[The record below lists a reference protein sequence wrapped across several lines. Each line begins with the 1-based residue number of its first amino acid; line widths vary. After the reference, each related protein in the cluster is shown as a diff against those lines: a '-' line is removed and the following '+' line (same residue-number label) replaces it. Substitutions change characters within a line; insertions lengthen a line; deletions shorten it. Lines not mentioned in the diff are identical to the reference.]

1 MPPEAARNRGEKIAM
16 TSDTKKAPDRP
27 DESRRSFL
35 RAGLVGATAGAVGA
49 GAVVTPAAASESDS
63 DKKKARYQESAHV
76 KKYYQT
82 NRY

>member
-1 MPPEAARNRGEKIAM
+1 MSKSKDSTPELAKGLEDA
-16 TSDTKKAPDRP
+16 
-27 DESRRSFL
+27 SRRNFL
-35 RAGLVGATAGAVGA
+35 RVGVTGAGAAVMTAGA
-49 GAVVTPAAASESDS
+49 AVSPAAASESDA

>member
-1 MPPEAARNRGEKIAM
+1 M
-16 TSDTKKAPDRP
+16 TSDTKKGPDRP
-27 DESRRSFL
+27 DESRRTFL
-35 RAGLVGATAGAVGA
+35 RAGLVGATATAVGA
-49 GAVVTPAAASESDS
+49 GAVATPAQATENDA

>member
-1 MPPEAARNRGEKIAM
+1 MSKSKDQIQAPEDA
-16 TSDTKKAPDRP
+16 
-27 DESRRSFL
+27 SRRNFL
-35 RAGLVGATAGAVGA
+35 RAGIAGA
-49 GAVVTPAAASESDS
+49 GAAVATVGAAVVPAAASESDA